1 MKIRQLM
8 IAMLGVFAM
17 TACTQTD
24 RAQESAESG
33 EVPPAISSAQIAIHG
48 NLKLCDPFAS
58 GGAATL
64 DGYYYTVLRPDGT
77 STIWIMLLTQI
88 SFCAAVPIV
97 LMITNPAVALSI
109 QTVLFPAWQ

>member
-1 MKIRQLM
+1 M

-48 NLKLCDPFAS
+48 NLNLCDPFAS

-64 DGYYYTVLRPDGT
+64 DGYYYTVLRPDGNLN
-77 STIWIMLLTQI
+77 IHNLD
-88 SFCAAVPIV
+88 
-97 LMITNPAVALSI
+97 
-109 QTVLFPAWQ
+109 